1 MLLQRNVFF
10 VTLLTSQTSPEVLS
24 MTVKKNHRIKRVRR
38 SVKHKKWQVQEAKAK
53 FSELLKETMVS
64 GYQTITKNGQ
74 TVAYLISKEEF
85 DQRPSSKR
93 SILDALDRSPY
104 PEIELDVERSL
115 DLIREVDL

>member
-1 MLLQRNVFF
+1 
-10 VTLLTSQTSPEVLS
+10 